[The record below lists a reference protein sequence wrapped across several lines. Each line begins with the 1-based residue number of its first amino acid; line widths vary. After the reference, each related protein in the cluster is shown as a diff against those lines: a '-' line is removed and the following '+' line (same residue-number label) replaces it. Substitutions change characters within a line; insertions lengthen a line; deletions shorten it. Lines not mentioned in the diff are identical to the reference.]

1 MLDWDGA
8 VVKRLDYERGVANI
22 YVIDRCGTILK
33 RITGPLT
40 ATLKRDLFR
49 TIDGAIADNRTQ
61 WREGDLLFSD
71 SGDFRIG
78 GGRFEPQ

>member
-1 MLDWDGA
+1 MLPKPLHSVVHALFRKRLAYSVMLDWDGS

-40 ATLKRDLFR
+40 ATLKGIR
-49 TIDGAIADNRTQ
+49 TIDRAIADNRT
-61 WREGDLLFSD
+61 R
-71 SGDFRIG
+71 
-78 GGRFEPQ
+78 